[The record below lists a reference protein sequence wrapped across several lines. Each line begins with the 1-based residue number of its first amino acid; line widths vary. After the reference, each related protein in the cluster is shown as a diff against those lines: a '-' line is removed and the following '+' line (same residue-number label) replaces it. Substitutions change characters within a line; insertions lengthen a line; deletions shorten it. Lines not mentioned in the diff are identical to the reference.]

1 VAVQLEQWGVV
12 VTTYRIEHSTTYS
25 YDDDVTGSYGT
36 FHLRPRDLEWQSC
49 VAHEVRIDPEPA
61 DLFRHYDMYGNTK
74 TYFHVVKPHVE
85 LKVTAINVVEV
96 RKRELDPEHLNIPWE
111 QARPRLRADQPDAW
125 LATDF
130 TFPSPMVD
138 VPAEARDY
146 AEVSFLPGRPIAE
159 AATDLMHRVF
169 HDFTYKAGSTTVTTR
184 VGELLERRTGVCQD
198 FTHVMVAALRSLGL
212 AGRYVSGYLATRPPP
227 GKPRVFGADASHAW
241 VGCWIPKA
249 GWLYLDP
256 TNDRLTDESH
266 ATVAWGRDYA
276 DVTPVKGVIFT
287 ESKKSQMK
295 VSVDMA
301 PAAG

>member
-1 VAVQLEQWGVV
+1 M
-12 VTTYRIEHSTTYS
+12 TTYRIEHSTTYT
-25 YDDDVTGSYGT
+25 YDDDVTSSYGT

-49 VAHEVRIDPEPA
+49 LSHEMVITPEPV
-61 DLFRHYDMYGNTK
+61 DLFRHQDLYGNTK
-74 TYFHVVKPHVE
+74 TYFHVLEPHTE
-85 LKVTAINVVEV
+85 LKVTSINTVEV
-96 RKRELDPEHLNIPWE
+96 RPRHYEQAHLDVPWE
-111 QARPRLRADQPDAW
+111 QARPRLRPDQPDAW
-125 LATDF
+125 RATDF

-138 VPAEARDY
+138 VPPEARAY
-146 AEVSFLPGRPIAE
+146 AEESFRPGRPIGE
-159 AATDLMHRVF
+159 AVVELMHRVF
-169 HDFTYKAGSTTVTTR
+169 RDFTYKSGSTSVSTR

-198 FTHVMVAALRSLGL
+198 FTHVMVASLRSLGL

-241 VGCWIPKA
+241 VGCWIPQA

-256 TNDRLTDESH
+256 TNDRLADESH

-287 ESKKSQMK
+287 ESKKSQMS

-301 PAAG
+301 PAAA